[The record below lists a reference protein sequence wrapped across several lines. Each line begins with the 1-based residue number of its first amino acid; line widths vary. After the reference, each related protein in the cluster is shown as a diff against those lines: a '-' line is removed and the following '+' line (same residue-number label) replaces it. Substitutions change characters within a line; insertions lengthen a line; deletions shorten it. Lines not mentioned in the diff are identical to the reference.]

1 MPATKRL
8 LYILFIS
15 PTCST
20 LNLHRAVKGEGFT
33 VDDLTIGYNARP
45 EKDQAVTL
53 AVAATDSYI
62 VSLLL
67 NQNKDLK
74 NTQIPIRVNFPNSS
88 FGRSTLSTVK
98 IAKGVASSTV
108 SMILDESTLV
118 CSVTSSPVVVTF
130 RSYFLAPLVAK
141 VLIGS
146 LVVPKFP

>member
-53 AVAATDSYI
+53 AVAATDVAFYRCKFSEY
-62 VSLLL
+62 
-67 NQNKDLK
+67 KD
-74 NTQIPIRVNFPNSS
+74 
-88 FGRSTLSTVK
+88 TLFTYCGK
-98 IAKGVASSTV
+98 Q
-108 SMILDESTLV
+108 
-118 CSVTSSPVVVTF
+118 F
-130 RSYFLAPLVAK
+130 
-141 VLIGS
+141 
-146 LVVPKFP
+146 